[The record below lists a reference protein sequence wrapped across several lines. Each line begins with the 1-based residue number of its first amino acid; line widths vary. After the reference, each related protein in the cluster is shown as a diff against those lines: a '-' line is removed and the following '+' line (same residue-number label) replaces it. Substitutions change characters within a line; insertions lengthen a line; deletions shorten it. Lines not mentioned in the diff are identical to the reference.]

1 MQINKWKTSFSRMNM
16 LILELLL
23 IAIPLPVIAV

>member
-1 MQINKWKTSFSRMNM
+1 M